1 MKITNYD
8 EHYNRR
14 ERIGRNKL
22 PPLRRYNTH
31 KMGWD
36 PEVSQNPII
45 GILFVI
51 NLIYLFWVLFSQGFP
66 NKIFF
71 LF

>member
-51 NLIYLFWVLFSQGFP
+51 IFNL
-66 NKIFF
+66 FF
-71 LF
+71 FGTFEPGLPK